1 MDVQAASTFDA
12 AHIYLTH
19 AKAQPGA
26 GIPPLTLA
34 TVFEVVIGGKVQ
46 TVAGAALQR
55 WIIKERSERKAR
67 AGCFSRGEPRW
78 IRCGNPTEERE
89 VFTGFLTASP
99 MFAGAAVT
107 DWRQPAQDPPDV
119 EADLADGRKVGVELT
134 SWLDESQIG
143 REKKVEFI
151 EFSFRDA
158 IKPEPP
164 NETDHICLV
173 WLSPKRR
180 MVATDRAAFRSELLA
195 LMDAIDKRWESQ
207 PDWTSPQGFAYT
219 DFTKHPTLAK
229 YLQSLDV
236 HPRRP
241 SVGSSMRKGSV
252 HWLTFPARG
261 GAYSPDWMVDA
272 LCQCIEAKTTKYGQ
286 NQRAWASSTCWCIT
300 TRRSSTT
307 RLFWESILLCGSRE
321 IRFSA
326 DWQGRRRIRQDFS
339 SSCR

>member
-1 MDVQAASTFDA
+1 M
-12 AHIYLTH
+12 
-19 AKAQPGA
+19 
-26 GIPPLTLA
+26 
-34 TVFEVVIGGKVQ
+34 
-46 TVAGAALQR
+46 
-55 WIIKERSERKAR
+55 
-67 AGCFSRGEPRW
+67 
-78 IRCGNPTEERE
+78 GNPTEERE
-89 VFTGFLTASP
+89 VFTAFLTASP

-164 NETDHICLV
+164 NETDHIFLV

-241 SVGSSMRKGSV
+241 SVGSSMRKGGV

-272 LCQCIEAKTTKYGQ
+272 LCQCIEAKTTKYGRKPTGMGEFHLLVHYDKAFVY
-286 NQRAWASSTCWCIT
+286 NTPVLGIDFGYAEAVKAASARIGKAVGV
-300 TRRSSTT
+300 
-307 RLFWESILLCGSRE
+307 FDKV
-321 IRFSA
+321 FVFVPVA
-326 DWQGRRRIRQDFS
+326 DGQQAFQLYP
-339 SSCR
+339 